1 MALISKSTNQSSSSS
16 KASLSIFFRNI
27 FTPRVNTKVFWAE
40 GLGELFS
47 AKAADHIQTNYLHES
62 REVGN
67 CYGTAAVEHTTHLFQ
82 PPAQY
87 WAIIHCHVVTKQVA
101 FSESLPR
108 IA

>member
-1 MALISKSTNQSSSSS
+1 MFIIPISKSTNQSSSSS

-27 FTPRVNTKVFWAE
+27 FWAE

-67 CYGTAAVEHTTHLFQ
+67 CCATAAVGHTTHLFQ